1 MRKIKVYAVCVKK
14 ISKHQ
19 KRYLQKNERAI
30 VMNEIEKKIK
40 DCLNCAVGQ
49 EVLRRYCSVANYT
62 YEKIVN
68 DEEYLADLKQIM
80 CILEI
85 SDFFEKDDTLEVPY
99 YWLKSWSTPW
109 AETDIRM
116 NGNVKGKSQKD
127 YEKKRDFSIKIA
139 DVKNKM
145 GDGNTCFVC
154 LQKIIRACKN
164 LYMSE
169 NADIEEECCEDSGHL
184 KVILKE
190 MHRINE
196 QRRVTS
202 LESEEDFEKALQHM
216 NTRNKKHENISQKDR
231 KKDGELYRTVFN
243 NFCYFEPQTLRCGC
257 ANEFMRLVEKLP
269 AQIDL
274 SESEK
279 FAVRV
284 EQLKAD
290 SKEIMVEYLK
300 NANKKF
306 GMNLRIVMQQKNMKE
321 QFLSQITEIP
331 ISSIQHLQ
339 KDETTAPAKE
349 IIFKLSRALLVSEDV
364 LCKGIG
370 KEYGDWKALITDKQF
385 FQYIQNENGLQR
397 RETTNVIYATIR
409 KINTFEEEYFLKKLK
424 EIFTDEFPKD
434 IEIAKMVCGSGSE
447 EMMNHTT
454 EEMAWNAF
462 RYECLA
468 YQEDAD
474 TLLEILEKRS

>member
-1 MRKIKVYAVCVKK
+1 MKKIKVYAVSVK
-14 ISKHQ
+14 IFRVSET
-19 KRYLQKNERAI
+19 LSTKNERVI

-49 EVLRRYCSVANYT
+49 EVLKRYCSIADYA
-62 YEKIVN
+62 YEETVN

-85 SDFFEKDDTLEVPY
+85 SDFFGKDDALEVPY

-127 YEKKRDFSIKIA
+127 YEKKRDFSIKIV
-139 DVKNKM
+139 DVKKKM

-164 LYMSE
+164 LYMIE
-169 NADIEEECCEDSGHL
+169 NADLEEECYEDSGHL

-190 MHRINE
+190 MYKINK
-196 QRRVTS
+196 QRRVQT
-202 LESEEDFEKALQHM
+202 LVSEEDFEKALQHM
-216 NTRNKKHENISQKDR
+216 NTRNKKHEDISQEDR
-231 KKDGELYRTVFN
+231 KKDVELYRSVFN
-243 NFCYFEPQTLRCGC
+243 DFCHFEPRTLHCGC
-257 ANEFMRLVEKLP
+257 ASEFMRLVEKLP

-306 GMNLRIVMQQKNMKE
+306 GMNLQIIMQQKNMKE

-339 KDETTAPAKE
+339 KDETTAPTKE
-349 IIFKLSRALLVSEDV
+349 ILFKLSRALLVSEDV

-370 KEYGDWKALITDKQF
+370 KEYGDWKALTDEDSLQS
-385 FQYIQNENGLQR
+385 IQEEKGWQR
-397 RETTNVIYATIR
+397 RKT
-409 KINTFEEEYFLKKLK
+409 INTIYDKIREVNSFDEPLFFEMLKM
-424 EIFTDEFPKD
+424 IFTDEFPKD
-434 IEIAKMVCGSGSE
+434 IEIAKMVCGSGGE
-447 EMMNHTT
+447 EIMKSTM
-454 EEMAWNAF
+454 EERAWNAF

-468 YQEDAD
+468 CQEDAD